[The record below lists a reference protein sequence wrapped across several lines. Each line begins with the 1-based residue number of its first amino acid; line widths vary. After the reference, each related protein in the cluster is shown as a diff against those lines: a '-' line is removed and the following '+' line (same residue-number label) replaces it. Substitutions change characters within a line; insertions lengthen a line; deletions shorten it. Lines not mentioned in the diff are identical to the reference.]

1 MVLHSRGCG
10 RVARRRIQLM
20 DLPVEPLM
28 GFPEGPFRISLGG
41 SVGRDAPGT
50 PILFVLLCRPAGRST
65 LPGVPGGRSE
75 EAFWTSVRVCLMCQS
90 A

>member
-1 MVLHSRGCG
+1 
-10 RVARRRIQLM
+10 
-20 DLPVEPLM
+20 
-28 GFPEGPFRISLGG
+28 LG
-41 SVGRDAPGT
+41 VPAGRDAPGT